1 MTTLE
6 TLKAQLQN
14 LLALAQAGHD
24 VWAQMDVL
32 SQRIR
37 VEEEAAK
44 IQQDQ
49 ELRAHGFSLVLD
61 GERVA
66 TAPDMER
73 ARILSVAM
81 LQMHED
87 WGTIYVWKYG
97 SEDVGRAEA
106 VAAKNPNT
114 RRIYWSVSTGG

>member
-6 TLKAQLQN
+6 TLKAQMAN
-14 LLALAQAGHD
+14 LLAMAQGGHD
-24 VWAQMDVL
+24 VWEQMDVL

-37 VEEEAAK
+37 VEEEASREQA
-44 IQQDQ
+44 
-49 ELRAHGFSLVLD
+49 EAVLRESGFSLVLD

-73 ARILSVAM
+73 ARILSVAL
-81 LQMHED
+81 LQANEE
-87 WGTIYVWKYG
+87 WGTIYVWRYG